1 MEIVFR
7 VTYNGIVVSASLA
20 EMAFQK
26 MSDIKM
32 SAILGYPVCPFS
44 VLFLWNKKLVS
55 AFPSMSFNNISFLMI
70 SGGSSCE

>member
-32 SAILGYPVCPFS
+32 SAILGYPVCPLG
-44 VLFLWNKKLVS
+44 VLFLWNKQLVA
-55 AFPSMSFNNISFLMI
+55 AFPSMSFNNISFFMI